1 MKSVVSYW
9 WMNNP
14 IFRTRFVSFNQRQR
28 QRHPLDRNHHYV
40 SQLQH
45 DRRLIIIFNIIIM
58 YIII

>member
-14 IFRTRFVSFNQRQR
+14 IFWKRFVSFNQRQR
-28 QRHPLDRNHHYV
+28 QRHPLDHNHRYV

-45 DRRLIIIFNIIIM
+45 DRRPVVVFNIFIM